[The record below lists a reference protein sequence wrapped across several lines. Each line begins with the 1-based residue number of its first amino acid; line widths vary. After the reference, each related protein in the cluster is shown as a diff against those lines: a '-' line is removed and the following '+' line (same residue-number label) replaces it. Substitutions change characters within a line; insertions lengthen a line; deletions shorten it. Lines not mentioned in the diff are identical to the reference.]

1 LRSGTVATT
10 SADDTISYAAALTSV
25 TSMKVDQASCDLFAI
40 ANVIHTSIQRPSSL
54 MSMLARLAFSIV
66 STSALLLSFQLF

>member
-40 ANVIHTSIQRPSSL
+40 ANVIHTMIHGSHL
-54 MSMLARLAFSIV
+54 IV
-66 STSALLLSFQLF
+66 VPQLLLFLCCHE